1 MAYGIEEFPHT
12 STHDYDLWELL
23 KLMREL
29 RENYDRLLKCIEK
42 METTQKTYPAEIQ
55 KQVKAETE
63 KQVASYSATWTSKF
77 NQLKFDTEKSLSDNV
92 QTIESE
98 FKEQELKWEKYKN
111 LVSTELLN
119 YQATTT
125 ARVNKLEAYINDI
138 GTASLERDQELRNE
152 MTVNFST
159 LHEENMTNVR
169 SIMDVNEDIKGVK
182 MSLENTD
189 KTVDQLAMEVNEIN
203 GKLRDNS
210 GTVTNPITGETESTN
225 TVIGKLYYSLIHAHY
240 PLAGDMDSKSPI
252 TGKMDTTIIPL
263 NFTETDAREWY
274 NPMMFNPIT
283 GEKQDLQ
290 GILSAL
296 TDKWQQLENKYI
308 AKYAQDYSSLA
319 GKEYGDM
326 KLTTMF
332 MHNEDGEVYIG
343 KWRDLENTYVYNKNV
358 TVSPGSP
365 TYTFELPEL
374 NIGEV
379 RNIVA
384 VVTYEDGRVEES
396 TSSLVDVAENKCTV
410 GIGEPRGQQANVSV
424 SIYYTKKDS
433 E

>member
-29 RENYDRLLKCIEK
+29 RGNYDNLLKRMST
-42 METTQKTYPAEIQ
+42 MEQTQNTYPAEIQ

-63 KQVASYSATWTSKF
+63 KQVSAYSSIWTTQF
-77 NQLKFDTEKSLSDNV
+77 NQLKYNTEKTASDNI
-92 QTIESE
+92 QAIEGAL
-98 FKEQELKWEKYKN
+98 KEQEQKWLKYKEV
-111 LVSTELLN
+111 VSTDIID
-119 YQATTT
+119 YQARTT
-125 ARVNKLEAYINDI
+125 ARVNMLESRINNI

-152 MTVNFST
+152 MTANFDT
-159 LHEENMTNVR
+159 LHGENAANERAIQNTNVLITNLR
-169 SIMDVNEDIKGVK
+169 D
-182 MSLENTD
+182 SLDNTD
-189 KTVDQLAMEVNEIN
+189 KTVDELAMEVRNIN

-252 TGKMDTTIIPL
+252 TGKMDTTTIPL

-290 GILSAL
+290 GILSAI
-296 TDKWQQLENKYI
+296 TDKWQQLENNYI

-332 MHNEDGEVYIG
+332 IHNADGEVYIG

-396 TSSLVDVAENKCTV
+396 TSSLVDVTENKCTV

-424 SIYYTKKDS
+424 SIYYTKKDA